1 MATWSR
7 AGERCTIE
15 KERGLLAA
23 VVALS
28 FPLDLDL
35 CFACCVVLCRFVNVL
50 ECASRD
56 VAGGVGV
63 LSLRMHLLLYVLINS
78 STRFLCFPYACA
90 CSYNSLVYV
99 RSGQK
104 VTGIPL
110 RAHLNRGGDI

>member
-56 VAGGVGV
+56 VAGGVGGRGGEEV
-63 LSLRMHLLLYVLINS
+63 
-78 STRFLCFPYACA
+78 
-90 CSYNSLVYV
+90 SY
-99 RSGQK
+99 
-104 VTGIPL
+104 L
-110 RAHLNRGGDI
+110 RAHNRLTVLRQYLDSSTSIIIGTG